1 MLMVSLFLRT
11 GIPIETLCDQGHFI
25 GIEMKGVR
33 MMPEIK
39 PHTAPQSVT
48 RRAIAN
54 VIWMHDHDRE
64 PNPLGNR
71 AHSAFP
77 LTLTVGLMT
86 IGVILL
92 ISLLQ
97 LLTGYVG

>member
-1 MLMVSLFLRT
+1 M
-11 GIPIETLCDQGHFI
+11 P
-25 GIEMKGVR
+25 EMKSQPAR
-33 MMPEIK
+33 QIL
-39 PHTAPQSVT
+39 T

-54 VIWMHDHDRE
+54 AIWAHDHDRE
-64 PNPLGNR
+64 ASPLGSR
-71 AHSAFP
+71 AHSSFP

-97 LLTGYVG
+97 LLTGYAG

>member
-1 MLMVSLFLRT
+1 
-11 GIPIETLCDQGHFI
+11 
-25 GIEMKGVR
+25 
-33 MMPEIK
+33 MPEIK
-39 PHTAPQSVT
+39 PHTSRQGIT

-54 VIWMHDHDRE
+54 AISMHDRDRA

>member
-1 MLMVSLFLRT
+1 MREKNSQQPRESIIRHAIVST
-11 GIPIETLCDQGHFI
+11 
-25 GIEMKGVR
+25 
-33 MMPEIK
+33 PEA
-39 PHTAPQSVT
+39 H
-48 RRAIAN
+48 
-54 VIWMHDHDRE
+54 HHDRG

-71 AHSAFP
+71 AHSGFP

>member
-1 MLMVSLFLRT
+1 
-11 GIPIETLCDQGHFI
+11 
-25 GIEMKGVR
+25 
-33 MMPEIK
+33 MPEINS
-39 PHTAPQSVT
+39 HTVRQSVI
-48 RRAIAN
+48 RRAIINA
-54 VIWMHDHDRE
+54 IWIHDRDRA

-97 LLTGYVG
+97 LLTGYAG